1 MTFIQRW
8 KRRGFVLLVLVGGGL
23 ALLAG
28 PAAALLMI
36 PRQLDWPVG
45 GGVYWLNGNTATK
58 ASAIHGLI

>member
-8 KRRGFVLLVLVGGGL
+8 KRRGFVLLVVVGGGL

-58 ASAIHGLI
+58 ASAINGLI